1 MLVIIP
7 AFNEEASLEH
17 VVVAVKAALPHADI
31 AVIDDGSKDNTPT
44 IVERLGIILLQL
56 PHHVGVGAAEQ
67 TGFRFAARYGYDLVV
82 RNDGDGQHN
91 PAETPVLLEAMRATG
106 ADVVAG
112 SRYLEDRGYVTP
124 RLRRLGILVLAGVI
138 SRVCRQRFTDPTSGF
153 RAFNRRAIRFCART
167 YPKEYPEAESLV
179 QLKRA
184 GLRVHEVPVTMNPR
198 YGGRSSIR
206 FIDSMYYMVRVL
218 LAVAVDLL
226 RAAPRAPAED
236 VRERGR
242 P

>member
-17 VVVAVKAALPHADI
+17 VVVAVKTALPHADI
-31 AVIDDGSKDNTPT
+31 AVIDDGSKDNTAG
-44 IVERLGIILLQL
+44 IVEKLGIIFLPL

-67 TGFRFAARYGYDLVV
+67 TGFRFAARNGYDLVV

-91 PAETPVLLEAMRATG
+91 PAETSVLLEAMRATG
-106 ADVVAG
+106 AEVVIG

-124 RLRRLGILVLAGVI
+124 RLRRLGILLLAGVT
-138 SRVCRQRFTDPTSGF
+138 SLACRQRFTDPTSGF
-153 RAFNRRAIRFCART
+153 RVFNRRAIRFCART

-179 QLKRA
+179 QLMRA
-184 GLRVHEVPVTMNPR
+184 GLRVGEVPVSMNPR

-206 FIDSMYYMVRVL
+206 LIDSTYYMIRVL
-218 LAVAVDLL
+218 LAVAVSLL
-226 RAAPRAPAED
+226 RAAPRAPAEN
-236 VRERGR
+236 GG
-242 P
+242 